1 VEANVCSSC
10 SFFDFGEKLN
20 EAKKSAITLMV
31 AGMIVMLVCLGKW
44 NYIVK
49 PTEKNLIFLHQK

>member
-1 VEANVCSSC
+1 M
-10 SFFDFGEKLN
+10 KQ
-20 EAKKSAITLMV
+20 KKSAITLMV